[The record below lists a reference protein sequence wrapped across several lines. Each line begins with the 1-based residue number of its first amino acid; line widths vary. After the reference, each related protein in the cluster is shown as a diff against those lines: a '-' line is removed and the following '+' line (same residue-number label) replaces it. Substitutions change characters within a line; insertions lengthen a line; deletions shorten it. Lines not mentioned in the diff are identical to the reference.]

1 MRAYCLTC
9 ELTLEAADLVQ
20 AAWYGL
26 GMLGCEEE
34 SLGHGMA
41 RLKCYFRDSASLHT
55 AEFRLMDIS
64 PSLPL
69 SITVVADQDWNATW
83 KKNMR
88 PVSVAGGIW
97 VSPAW
102 LRPPLKQGDRW
113 IKIEPKMAFGT
124 GHHETTRLASQCI
137 IDLSSML
144 TPQWHMLD
152 IGTGSGILC
161 FVADCAGCERM
172 SGIDRDPV
180 CLPNLSENKRKNRTN
195 GGLGFSIGTIDMIKE
210 NSRFDLVV
218 MNMVSSDGLPLLPRI
233 YSLLKPKGF
242 LVFSGLILDERKTVS
257 HAALSHGFQ
266 LHGQAHE
273 NEWWCGTFVKK

>member
-9 ELTLEAADLVQ
+9 ELTPETADRAL

-34 SLGHGMA
+34 NLGQGKI

-69 SITVVADQDWNATW
+69 QISVVADQDWNATW

-88 PVSVAGGIW
+88 PVTVANGIW

-102 LRPPLKQGDRW
+102 LRPPLKNGDRW

-124 GHHETTRLASQCI
+124 GHHETTRLAAQGILECKGLVPDSWQ
-137 IDLSSML
+137 
-144 TPQWHMLD
+144 MLD

-161 FVADCAGCERM
+161 LVADSAGCTRAVGM
-172 SGIDRDPV
+172 DTDIV
-180 CLPNLSENKRKNRTN
+180 CLQNLAENKRKNRVSA
-195 GGLGFSIGTIDMIKE
+195 GISFSIGTIDAIKK
-210 NSRFDLVV
+210 SDCFDLVV
-218 MNMVSSDGLPLLPRI
+218 MNMISSDSLPLLPRI
-233 YSLLKPKGF
+233 HSLLTDKGF
-242 LVFSGLILDERKTVS
+242 LVWAGLLLEERKTIT
-257 HAALSHGFQ
+257 HAAQVRGFKLQ
-266 LHGQAHE
+266 SQSHE
-273 NEWWCGTFVKK
+273 NEWWRGTFVKD